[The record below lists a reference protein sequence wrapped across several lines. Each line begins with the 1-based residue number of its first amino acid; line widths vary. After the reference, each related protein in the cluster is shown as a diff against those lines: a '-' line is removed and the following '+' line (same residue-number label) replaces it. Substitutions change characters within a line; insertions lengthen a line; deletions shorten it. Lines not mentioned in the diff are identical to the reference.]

1 MLLFKNKVFVFVIV
15 FVILILVGY
24 FSIFLI
30 DLILNVRKQNLILS
44 ANDTEIRINYII
56 PNIKNDKNII
66 KNISNFNSI
75 CNEKLNCKSKRIDSN
90 RFNFQI
96 KEKFL
101 NKEININGE
110 VNIKNI
116 NTNNLSINLIGT
128 YFISTI
134 RIGKQV
140 LDKFMDKK
148 ENVTG
153 KINIYRSKVKGDNN
167 FEIDIVLKSEYFL
180 TIKHHIDNNK
190 VIIEN
195 FLKVVFFRNLQII
208 GATNEDFTL

>member
-1 MLLFKNKVFVFVIV
+1 M
-15 FVILILVGY
+15 
-24 FSIFLI
+24 
-30 DLILNVRKQNLILS
+30 
-44 ANDTEIRINYII
+44 
-56 PNIKNDKNII
+56 
-66 KNISNFNSI
+66 
-75 CNEKLNCKSKRIDSN
+75 
-90 RFNFQI
+90 
-96 KEKFL
+96 
-101 NKEININGE
+101 
-110 VNIKNI
+110 
-116 NTNNLSINLIGT
+116 IGT